1 MFKSFSL
8 SLTLRQNKLGCWYL
22 QVFFLDIL
30 AYLISPGAHAWS
42 GVTLAGFGSF
52 GRLWSYIGTINI
64 TQEDIDEVPSEDE
77 ASTARTATLPAA
89 QAEMLGSLKKKITQ
103 VVQNLCKTSEDD
115 SDGGALISEMEYC
128 S

>member
-1 MFKSFSL
+1 MFVPASFF
-8 SLTLRQNKLGCWYL
+8 R
-22 QVFFLDIL
+22 DIL
-30 AYLISPGAHAWS
+30 AYLISPGAHGCS

-52 GRLWSYIGTINI
+52 GCSGRLWSYIGTINI
-64 TQEDIDEVPSEDE
+64 TQEDIDKVPSEDE
-77 ASTARTATLPAA
+77 ASTASTATLPAA

-103 VVQNLCKTSEDD
+103 VVQNLYKTPEDN